1 MVRTVLGKSIFET
14 IGEVI
19 DPKHTALLVI
29 DMANDQVNSEGV
41 IARRGAD
48 MSMIQGIVP
57 TLRRLIDEAR
67 GHGMMIVYT
76 QNMISVKNGKFLES
90 PAYLAFLAH
99 HFNAYDEELLNAIPG
114 IEGTWGA
121 EIIDALKPSA
131 DDIVIQKHRSSA
143 FHNSNLDLLLRSNG
157 IKTTIITGCV
167 TSGCVASTAR
177 DAGHYDYYV
186 VVAADCVAAYN
197 KTVHDAALLVL
208 SDRYPVLTADEII
221 QGTHPNSEVA
231 LRIPVPGVTHRR

>member
-1 MVRTVLGKSIFET
+1 MVKIVLGKSIFET
-14 IGEVI
+14 VGEVI

-29 DMANDQVNSEGV
+29 DMVNDQVSSEGV
-41 IARRGAD
+41 IARKGAD
-48 MSMIQGIVP
+48 MSMIQEIVP

-67 GHGMMIVYT
+67 KQGMTIVYT
-76 QNMISVKNGKFLES
+76 QNMISVKNGRFLES

-99 HFNAYDEELLNAIPG
+99 HFNAYDEELLDAIPG

-121 EIIDALKPSA
+121 EIINELKPSPN
-131 DDIVIQKHRSSA
+131 DIVIQKHRSSA

-157 IKTTIITGCV
+157 IQTAIVTGCV
-167 TSGCVASTAR
+167 TGGCVASTAR
-177 DAGHYDYYV
+177 DAGHYDYYAV
-186 VVAADCVAAYN
+186 VVADCVAAYN

-221 QGTHPNSEVA
+221 QSMNPDSEVA
-231 LRIPVPGVTHRR
+231 RRVPLPGITHRR